1 MDVLDLLQ
9 YVAIPAV
16 TGVVSW
22 YAGRHARRSQAIER
36 LQADKTQVLYIGDS
50 TVDAE
55 TAQSAGV
62 DFAGVTHGVT
72 TAHELACY
80 PHVCIMSSLEEL
92 L

>member
-36 LQADKTQVLYIGDS
+36 LQETLDKVMLQNCELNEQVVSLRRENSELKTEVADLRMMI
-50 TVDAE
+50 E
-55 TAQSAGV
+55 HAGLNRHKK
-62 DFAGVTHGVT
+62 A
-72 TAHELACY
+72 
-80 PHVCIMSSLEEL
+80 
-92 L
+92 